1 MSPED
6 QSSAPQTCPVG
17 MSDLK
22 PCGRPTHHAPQGV
35 DDEPVC
41 LMHSL
46 DPDKDK
52 LKFREEID
60 AILNATSSYH
70 RPTDR
75 FDFEKFVFPEADFGG
90 TTFTRDA
97 DFRRAKF
104 TEAADFRGAKFTKGA
119 DFTIATFIQGAD
131 FFAATFTEAARFSG
145 ATFTKAADFRGATFT
160 EAARFSGA
168 TFTKAADFHGATFTK
183 AADFRRT
190 RFEQPTRV
198 HFVRVNQHSPEAFRV
213 RFLDCRVE
221 EVHFEDVTWD
231 KEGPRM
237 VLQDELDI
245 LSGESKEHELVAV
258 AYRQLINNFERSG
271 PIIWQRIAPSGQW
284 R

>member
-104 TEAADFRGAKFTKGA
+104 TEAADFRG
-119 DFTIATFIQGAD
+119 
-131 FFAATFTEAARFSG
+131 RSLP
-145 ATFTKAADFRGATFT
+145 KALT
-160 EAARFSGA
+160 SLL
-168 TFTKAADFHGATFTK
+168 
-183 AADFRRT
+183 RRS
-190 RFEQPTRV
+190 PRV
-198 HFVRVNQHSPEAFRV
+198 LTSLPRRSPRVLTSLPRRSPKRLASVGRRSPKRLTSV
-213 RFLDCRVE
+213 GRRSPKRLTSV
-221 EVHFEDVTWD
+221 
-231 KEGPRM
+231 G
-237 VLQDELDI
+237 QDLSSRREYT
-245 LSGESKEHELVAV
+245 LSG
-258 AYRQLINNFERSG
+258 
-271 PIIWQRIAPSGQW
+271 
-284 R
+284 